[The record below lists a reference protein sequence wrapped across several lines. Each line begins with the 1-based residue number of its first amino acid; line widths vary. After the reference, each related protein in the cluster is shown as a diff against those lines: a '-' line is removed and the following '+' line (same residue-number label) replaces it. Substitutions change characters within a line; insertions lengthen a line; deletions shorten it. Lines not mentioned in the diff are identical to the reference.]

1 MLQKRPVNFIK
12 KIKSKGLFIMDNKK
26 NTNKTEKY
34 QEQIKEIFKEF
45 ATDELYDKWTDTFE
59 IERVEGKQVIVTYH
73 GTEDFKI
80 FNIEFIFI

>member
-1 MLQKRPVNFIK
+1 
-12 KIKSKGLFIMDNKK
+12 MDNKK

-80 FNIEFIFI
+80 FKKECKKILISSVDSVMGEVSKV